1 MHNPHKLN
9 IDLNRNAENI
19 KIIKIA
25 VENATIYAEK
35 SMRYAHFAEI
45 CGKMR
50 QHAKYAVNAYSRET
64 DMPNQQGGLAYR

>member
-1 MHNPHKLN
+1 MPQFMRK
-9 IDLNRNAENI
+9 
-19 KIIKIA
+19 
-25 VENATIYAEK
+25 K

-50 QHAKYAVNAYSRET
+50 QHTKYAVNAYSRET